1 MNEMRKH
8 NNKCKLLD
16 SDLAALD
23 KLSFAMDIVIKG
35 QGELGVDYIDV
46 VDYMQYRGFSDDV
59 INSCFS
65 VWAGRKI
72 IVTGN

>member
-1 MNEMRKH
+1 MNS
-8 NNKCKLLD
+8 NKGNHTENAYTDLD
-16 SDLAALD
+16 E
-23 KLSFAMDIVIKG
+23 LSFAMDIVIKG
-35 QGELGVDYIDV
+35 QGELGIDYIDV

-65 VWAGRKI
+65 VFSGRKI